1 MAAGMGYKGVSES
14 AGNSLSFG
22 LGSSYLGGVQFVKI
36 VNL

>member
-22 LGSSYLGGVQFVKI
+22 LGSSYLGVFS
-36 VNL
+36 L